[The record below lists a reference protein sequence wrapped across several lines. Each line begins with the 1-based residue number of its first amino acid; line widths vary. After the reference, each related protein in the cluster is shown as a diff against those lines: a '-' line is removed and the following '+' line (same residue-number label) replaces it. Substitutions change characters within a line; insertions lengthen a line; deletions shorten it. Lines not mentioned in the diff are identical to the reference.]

1 MTINAAAIPPPLV
14 QRAAATGGAASSR
27 KTLEKKCVKAT
38 YLVHTYLVCSIP
50 CTIALEIA
58 YPI

>member
-1 MTINAAAIPPPLV
+1 MTINAAAEPPPLV

-38 YLVHTYLVCSIP
+38 YLVHSTP